1 MGADRQG
8 RTEECQKNL
17 EEANAIQEQLTELEE
32 KLEGDR
38 ERERVE
44 PTLSDQTMETDMVV
58 THAETIKEL
67 AKKLQR
73 SETE

>member
-8 RTEECQKNL
+8 RTEEHQKNL

-67 AKKLQR
+67 AKKPQR
-73 SETE
+73 